1 MPQYGPRP
9 LPHQAPPL
17 PPQPEGVPWPTHSWS
32 RDRAHR
38 SADPSPTRGLID
50 HFFETSGEERL
61 GRTHALLVV
70 HCGALITERYGPEG
84 HASKPLA
91 SWSMAKSILHAW
103 VGLLVADGRLQ
114 LDTPAAVPEWQAS
127 DDPRRTITLDQLLR
141 MSSGLQFNEVYENTG
156 ESDAIEMLFGKSKA
170 DVAHYAAAKPLIAPP
185 GTQWNYSSGTSN
197 IIARLSQD
205 AIGVRGEAFITTL
218 RQRLLNPI
226 GIHSFTPRLDPQGT
240 WIASSFASC
249 TAQDFARFGLFCLRD
264 GCWEGERILP
274 QGWID
279 YARTPTAHSGGEY
292 GAHFWISTDGSGVFS
307 CNGFRSQYIVIAPER
322 DLIIVRLGD
331 SESEQKGALLS
342 ALQELTH
349 CYPLL
354 DEGLP

>member
-1 MPQYGPRP
+1 MAQYGPRP
-9 LPHQAPPL
+9 LPDQAPPL
-17 PPQPEGVPWPTHSWS
+17 PPQPEGVPWPTHSWP
-32 RDRAHR
+32 RDQAQT
-38 SADPSPTRGLID
+38 SPDPSETSSLINT
-50 HFFETSGEERL
+50 FFEPSGEERL

-70 HCGALITERYGPEG
+70 HRGALVTERYGPEG

-103 VGLLVADGRLQ
+103 VGLLVGDLRLR
-114 LDTPAAVPEWQAS
+114 LNRPAAVPEWQAS
-127 DDPRRTITLDQLLR
+127 DDPRKTITLDQMLR
-141 MSSGLQFNEVYENTG
+141 MSSGLRFEEIYENTG
-156 ESDAIEMLFGKSKA
+156 ESDAIEMLFGTGKTN
-170 DVAHYAAAKPLIAPP
+170 VAHYAADKPLIADP

-197 IIARLSQD
+197 IIARLSQAAVGLHGD
-205 AIGVRGEAFITTL
+205 AFIACL
-218 RQRLLNPI
+218 RQRLLDPI
-226 GIHSFTPRLDPQGT
+226 GLRSFTPRLDPQGT

-264 GCWEGERILP
+264 GCWEGKRILP

-307 CNGFRSQYIVIAPER
+307 CNGFRSQYIVMAPER

-349 CYPLL
+349 LYPLL
-354 DEGLP
+354 DEALP